1 MWFCLVNTPVT
12 LVSRII
18 KNVRRKMSLS
28 MTHRNQVEVV
38 YVTIET
44 PGFRLFLYLTSVHFR
59 GELQQVGDVSEQ
71 KFKC

>member
-44 PGFRLFLYLTSVHFR
+44 PGFCLFLYLTGVHFR

>member
-1 MWFCLVNTPVT
+1 
-12 LVSRII
+12 
-18 KNVRRKMSLS
+18 MSLS

-44 PGFRLFLYLTSVHFR
+44 PGFCLFLYLTSVHFR